1 MLSGKGQSGCIS
13 QGKGTGSKGGRER
26 SGDEG
31 KGCQSWAIGTKSFL
45 ESHRCQN
52 LGPGD
57 KPFLESCRGM
67 RVLMKKAAS
76 IELDQAVSAHVEAQ
90 RANADAIISNSFLSV
105 WEAAQWIH
113 TCEFDL
119 AGLAFM

>member
-1 MLSGKGQSGCIS
+1 MLMLS
-13 QGKGTGSKGGRER
+13 GKGTGSKGGRER

-45 ESHRCQN
+45 ESHRRM
-52 LGPGD
+52 L
-57 KPFLESCRGM
+57 
-67 RVLMKKAAS
+67 VHMKKAAS

-90 RANADAIISNSFLSV
+90 RANADAITSNSFLSV

-119 AGLAFM
+119 AGLAFMQNSLDEHGVYLFPD

>member
-1 MLSGKGQSGCIS
+1 MLSGKGQSGCMLMLS
-13 QGKGTGSKGGRER
+13 GKDTGSKGGRER

-57 KPFLESCRGM
+57 KPFLESYRSM
-67 RVLMKKAAS
+67 LVHAKKAAS
-76 IELDQAVSAHVEAQ
+76 IELDQAVSAHFEGTTRQ
-90 RANADAIISNSFLSV
+90 R
-105 WEAAQWIH
+105 
-113 TCEFDL
+113 
-119 AGLAFM
+119 